1 MCYAVPHY
9 AVISTLSSPLPPSYS
24 SLTDTDTNTGT
35 HLSYLRYEARE
46 TLRWY
51 SSWVLIIACIPVLAM
66 YSLWMYHTI
75 AGHIE
80 PISDEGHAIRRNEQ
94 HQDTVRT
101 DGDNSNDDGIYNL
114 KPVRCDDPPSISARK
129 HTSDQSNL
137 EEGQQRSSEP
147 VGVGIVTGAGRGLGE
162 SGRKQSHASM
172 HTTYHMVAQALH
184 PSKSA
189 IGGSG
194 SSGDYTVDGDDLNY
208 IDNPLS
214 SSLLPPTSHDLSP
227 TERSNSYVAPKVT
240 TSAHNTPP
248 TGPEEELELNMNE
261 FEVMEL

>member
-1 MCYAVPHY
+1 MSCRVALYCNIRPL
-9 AVISTLSSPLPPSYS
+9 ISSTPPLLPLP
-24 SLTDTDTNTGT
+24 LTPILTLTLVRTCP
-35 HLSYLRYEARE
+35 RYEARE

-80 PISDEGHAIRRNEQ
+80 PISDEGHATRRNEQ
-94 HQDTVRT
+94 QDTART
-101 DGDNSNDDGIYNL
+101 DGDSLNDDGIYNL
-114 KPVRCDDPPSISARK
+114 QPVRCDDPK
-129 HTSDQSNL
+129 HTIDQSHL
-137 EEGQQRSSEP
+137 EEGLPRSVEP

-162 SGRKQSHASM
+162 SVRHQSHASM

-184 PSKSA
+184 PSKMSG
-189 IGGSG
+189 IGGSS

-214 SSLLPPTSHDLSP
+214 SSLLPPTSPDLSP
-227 TERSNSYVAPKVT
+227 TERSNSYVAPKVI
-240 TSAHNTPP
+240 TSAQDTPP
-248 TGPEEELELNMNE
+248 TDPEEELELNLNE